1 MLQALPGSK
10 VQMHHD
16 YTGLFSGAAA
26 LCVLIGGVVNL
37 LAIEDEQG
45 RRGSESRGRFRDRL
59 RARYR
64 AHPTAVRSQFGFLI
78 GAVVLLVASCVSLAL
93 A

>member
-1 MLQALPGSK
+1 MGQRMLQTLPGSK
-10 VQMHHD
+10 AQMH
-16 YTGLFSGAAA
+16 
-26 LCVLIGGVVNL
+26 
-37 LAIEDEQG
+37 
-45 RRGSESRGRFRDRL
+45 RRGSESHGSLRNRL

-64 AHPTAVRSQFGFLI
+64 AHPTAARYQFGFLI

>member
-1 MLQALPGSK
+1 MLGTLPGSK
-10 VQMHHD
+10 VQMHGD
-16 YTGLFSGAAA
+16 YTGLFSGSAA

-37 LAIEDEQG
+37 LAIQDEQG
-45 RRGSESRGRFRDRL
+45 RRGSESHGSLRDRL

-64 AHPTAVRSQFGFLI
+64 AHPAAVRFQFGLLI
-78 GAVVLLVASCVSLAL
+78 GAVVLLGASCVSLAL